1 MALVDTQK
9 AAVKFAEFDVPLIGY
24 IVNRVLP
31 PELAEQDIP
40 EYLENRIAMQ
50 REYLG
55 KIDTLFGDEVLAR
68 VPEFERDITGLDMI
82 ARMAET
88 MFGGEEA

>member
-9 AAVKFAEFDVPLIGY
+9 AATKFAEFDVPLIGY

-31 PELAEQDIP
+31 AELADEDIP
-40 EYLENRIAMQ
+40 PYLENRIDMQ
-50 REYLG
+50 REYLA
-55 KIDTLFGDEVLAR
+55 KIDMLFGDEVLAR

-88 MFGGEEA
+88 MFGGEQT